1 MINYFFS
8 YTWIVPFNYVEMD
21 ISDIN
26 NTKSVG
32 TNRTWLRWKGGMFF
46 KPFFPRRFQC
56 ISIINAESKFFVVLL
71 KGVKRSKTKIHF
83 VVSRLVRN
91 GVHVF

>member
-8 YTWIVPFNYVEMD
+8 YTWIVPFNYVKMN

-32 TNRTWLRWKGGMFF
+32 TNRTWLRWKGGM
-46 KPFFPRRFQC
+46 
-56 ISIINAESKFFVVLL
+56 
-71 KGVKRSKTKIHF
+71 
-83 VVSRLVRN
+83 LV
-91 GVHVF
+91 

>member
-8 YTWIVPFNYVEMD
+8 YTWIVPFNYVEMN

-32 TNRTWLRWKGGMFF
+32 TNRTWLRWKGGMLF
-46 KPFFPRRFQC
+46 KPFVPRSFQC
-56 ISIINAESKFFVVLL
+56 ISVINAELKFFALL
-71 KGVKRSKTKIHF
+71 VKGVKKVKLKFIM
-83 VVSRLVRN
+83 LYPDC
-91 GVHVF
+91 